1 MSPSP
6 YHGSYGGQAQNQ
18 DPPPPFLFVDSL
30 KPIEIVVNFTAFS
43 KWLEPPQPIVRE
55 RDKEKEKDS
64 NSVITGK
71 NSLKNS
77 YGFCLRVNVI
87 LSF

>member
-1 MSPSP
+1 MTAATPAPGKATVNSPSP

-30 KPIEIVVNFTAFS
+30 KPIEIVVSFTAFS

-64 NSVITGK
+64 NSVITGE
-71 NSLKNS
+71 S
-77 YGFCLRVNVI
+77 
-87 LSF
+87 